1 MQISAA
7 DDVEWWTDKRII
19 IIINERHATFPSNIC
34 FKCLSCM
41 RPGRGISTSFS
52 RATFALGTGSVLRW
66 THNTPYTVD
75 SIEIYS
81 AFLDSHSTNGE
92 AEEEDR
98 LHRMTVTSLGY
109 NNNRSMYSDLRVS
122 PNCDNYCSKTTDSA
136 EERAAEE
143 TCRKSSAL
151 RVNSR
156 PDDWSLV
163 GHGVQEINKYLMRKW
178 LDKRCSLV
186 AG

>member
-1 MQISAA
+1 MQLSAA
-7 DDVEWWTDKRII
+7 DDEEWWTDKRII

-41 RPGRGISTSFS
+41 RPS
-52 RATFALGTGSVLRW
+52 RGSVPSHWALEACSDEHTTRHTQSSPLRFIVLSW
-66 THNTPYTVD
+66 TVIQRTAKQKKTGYTGWRWPHWGTTITAVCTA
-75 SIEIYS
+75 I
-81 AFLDSHSTNGE
+81 F
-92 AEEEDR
+92 
-98 LHRMTVTSLGY
+98 
-109 NNNRSMYSDLRVS
+109 VS
-122 PNCDNYCSKTTDSA
+122 PNCDNYCSKTTDST
-136 EERAAEE
+136 EKRAAEE